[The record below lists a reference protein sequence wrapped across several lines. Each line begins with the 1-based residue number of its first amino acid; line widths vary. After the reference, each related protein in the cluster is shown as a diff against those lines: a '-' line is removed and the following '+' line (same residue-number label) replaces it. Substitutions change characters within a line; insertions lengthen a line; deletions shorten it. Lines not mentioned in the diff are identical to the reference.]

1 MKPIS
6 DPTYVADVAEFLETA
21 QIELEAIR
29 LRLFDLANA
38 VGKAAVHE
46 LVDLADEVMVQFRK
60 ITLLQEEL
68 VDLVDARAVPAVVD
82 TFEEVDR

>member
-1 MKPIS
+1 MRDVS

-68 VDLVDARAVPAVVD
+68 VDLVDARQVPAVLD
-82 TFEEVDR
+82 FEEVDR